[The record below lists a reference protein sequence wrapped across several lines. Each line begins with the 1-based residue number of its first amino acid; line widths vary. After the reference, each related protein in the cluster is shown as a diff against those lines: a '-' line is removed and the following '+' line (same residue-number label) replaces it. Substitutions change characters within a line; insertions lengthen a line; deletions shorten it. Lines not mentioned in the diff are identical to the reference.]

1 MESQPGEAEVP
12 LLRSS
17 SLSLRPKKPP
27 FALVI
32 TVLAAALIPALFWGL
47 LSGSVFL
54 SPAAALEGFFFLIGR
69 GVTEGAETAAVLIF
83 RIRLPRI
90 LLAVLVGA
98 SLGIAGACFQGLFR
112 NSLADPYIIGA
123 SSGAALGAALA
134 VSFGG
139 GLGLGFFSVLGPPGI
154 AAFSGSLAAV
164 FLAFVISRSCGNTP
178 SPGVLILAGT
188 SISAFC
194 SALLALVLVIKD
206 RNLIQVYYWL
216 LGSLSGTT
224 WPRLLSV
231 LPPMILGST
240 VIFLSAR
247 PLDLLLQGEQAAESL
262 GLDPLKTRFILAL
275 AATLPV
281 AAAVSVSG
289 VIGFVG
295 LIAPHGA
302 RFFTGPGHRRLLP
315 ASALTGALLAL
326 IADNLARS
334 LIPPVELP
342 LGVITSLG
350 GAPFFL
356 FLLVRRG
363 KLSGG
368 NL

>member
-1 MESQPGEAEVP
+1 MNSRHTG
-12 LLRSS
+12 S
-17 SLSLRPKKPP
+17 PP

-32 TVLAAALIPALFWGL
+32 TILAASLVPVFFWGL
-47 LSGSVFL
+47 LSGSVPL
-54 SPAAALEGFFFLIGR
+54 SPKMVAEGFMFMLGR
-69 GVTEGAETAAVLIF
+69 SVGVSAETAAALIF
-83 RIRLPRI
+83 RIRLPRL

-98 SLGIAGACFQGLFR
+98 SLGSAGACFQGLFR

-134 VSFGG
+134 ISIG
-139 GLGLGFFSVLGPPGI
+139 GLSGFGFFSSASGLSSALGFNSAHLSQVIGPEI
-154 AAFSGSLAAV
+154 CAFAGSLGAV
-164 FLAFVISRSCGNTP
+164 FLAFFVSRAFGNIP
-178 SPGVLILAGT
+178 SPGTLILAGT
-188 SISAFC
+188 SVSAFC
-194 SALLALVLVIKD
+194 SALLSLVLVMKD

-224 WPRLLSV
+224 WSRLFSA
-231 LPPMILGST
+231 LPFMILGNV

-247 PLDLLLQGEQAAESL
+247 PLDLLLQGEEASESL
-262 GLDPLKTRFILAL
+262 GLNPLKTRFILAI

-289 VIGFVG
+289 IIGFVG

-302 RFFTGPGHRRLLP
+302 RFFTGPSHKRLLP
-315 ASALTGALLAL
+315 ASALTGALLTL

-334 LIPPVELP
+334 LVPPIELP

-356 FLLVRRG
+356 FLLTRQKNRG
-363 KLSGG
+363 GLI
-368 NL
+368 

>member
-1 MESQPGEAEVP
+1 MNSPSHG
-12 LLRSS
+12 
-17 SLSLRPKKPP
+17 RPH
-27 FALVI
+27 FALTI
-32 TVLAAALIPALFWGL
+32 TVLAAALIPAILWGL
-47 LSGSVFL
+47 FSGSVSL
-54 SPAAALEGFFFLIGR
+54 SPGAVLEAFLFLTGRGTVENAESAGTAAAL
-69 GVTEGAETAAVLIF
+69 IF
-83 RIRLPRI
+83 SIRLPRL
-90 LLAVLVGA
+90 LLAALVGA
-98 SLGIAGACFQGLFR
+98 SLGVAGAAFQGLFR

-139 GLGLGFFSVLGPPGI
+139 SLGMGFFSVLGPPGI
-154 AAFSGSLAAV
+154 CAFAGSLAAV
-164 FLAFVISRSCGNTP
+164 ILAFVISRSFGNTP
-178 SPGVLILAGT
+178 SPASLILAGV

-224 WPRLLSV
+224 WSRLLSA
-231 LPPMILGST
+231 LPFMILGSA
-240 VIFLSAR
+240 VIFFSAR
-247 PLDLLLQGEQAAESL
+247 PLDLLLQGEEAAESL
-262 GLDPLKTRFILAL
+262 GLDTLRTRFILAL

-302 RFFTGPGHRRLLP
+302 RFFTGPVHKRLLP
-315 ASALTGALLAL
+315 ASALAGALLAL
-326 IADNLARS
+326 IADNLARG

-363 KLSGG
+363 RSNGG
-368 NL
+368 FV

>member
-1 MESQPGEAEVP
+1 MNS
-12 LLRSS
+12 
-17 SLSLRPKKPP
+17 PKNPP

-32 TVLAAALIPALFWGL
+32 AILASALIPVLFWGL
-47 LSGSVFL
+47 LSGAVPL
-54 SPAAALEGFFFLIGR
+54 SPGTILDSFLFLNGR
-69 GVTEGAETAAVLIF
+69 VSGEDAETAAALILS
-83 RIRLPRI
+83 IRLPRL
-90 LLAVLVGA
+90 LLALFTGA

-139 GLGLGFFSVLGPPGI
+139 GLGLGFFSVIGPPGI
-154 AAFSGSLAAV
+154 AAFLGSLGAV
-164 FLAFVISRSCGNTP
+164 ILAFVISRASRNTP
-178 SPGVLILAGT
+178 SPSALILAGI
-188 SISAFC
+188 SVSAFC
-194 SALLALVLVIKD
+194 SALLALVLVIRD

-224 WPRLLSV
+224 WPRLVSA
-231 LPPMILGST
+231 LPPMILGSA
-240 VIFLSAR
+240 VVFLSAR
-247 PLDLLLQGEQAAESL
+247 PLDLLLQGEEAAQSL
-262 GLDPLKTRFILAL
+262 GLNPLRTRFVLAL

-295 LIAPHGA
+295 LIAPHGV
-302 RFFTGPGHRRLLP
+302 RFFTGPAHRKLLP
-315 ASALTGALLAL
+315 ASALAGALLAL
-326 IADNLARS
+326 AADNLARS

-356 FLLVRRG
+356 FLLIRRG
-363 KLSGG
+363 SRSGA
-368 NL
+368 LL

>member
-1 MESQPGEAEVP
+1 MRRGV
-12 LLRSS
+12 
-17 SLSLRPKKPP
+17 KTPP

-32 TVLAAALIPALFWGL
+32 TVLAAALIPAMFWGL
-47 LSGSVFL
+47 FSGAVRL
-54 SPAAALEGFFFLIGR
+54 SPQAIFEGFLFSIGR
-69 GVTEGAETAAVLIF
+69 SPAEGADAAEIAAVLIF
-83 RIRLPRI
+83 RIRLPR
-90 LLAVLVGA
+90 LFLALLVGSA
-98 SLGIAGACFQGLFR
+98 LGIAGATFQGLFR

-139 GLGLGFFSVLGPPGI
+139 GLGLGFFSVLGAPGLF
-154 AAFSGSLAAV
+154 AFAGSLAAV
-164 FLAFVISRSCGNTP
+164 MLAFAVSRLFGNTP
-178 SPGVLILAGT
+178 SPATLILAGV

-194 SALLALVLVIKD
+194 AALLSLVLVIND
-206 RNLIQVYYWL
+206 RNLVQVYFWL
-216 LGSLSGTT
+216 LGSLAGTT
-224 WPRLLSV
+224 WPRLLAA
-231 LPPMILGST
+231 LPPVIVGSV

-247 PLDLLLQGEQAAESL
+247 PLDLLLQGDEAAESL
-262 GLDPLKTRFILAL
+262 GLNPLKTRFILAL

-289 VIGFVG
+289 IIGFVG

-302 RFFTGPGHRRLLP
+302 RFFTGPAHRRLLP
-315 ASALTGALLAL
+315 ASALAGALLAV

-334 LIPPVELP
+334 IIPPVELP

-356 FLLVRRG
+356 LLLARRG
-363 KLSGG
+363 RRGG
-368 NL
+368 GFV

>member
-1 MESQPGEAEVP
+1 M
-12 LLRSS
+12 SS
-17 SLSLRPKKPP
+17 RPP

-32 TVLAAALIPALFWGL
+32 CVLAAALIPSLFWGL
-47 LSGSVFL
+47 FSGSVSM
-54 SPAAALEGFFFLIGR
+54 SPKMVLDGLIFLIDR
-69 GVTEGAETAAVLIF
+69 NTDETAETAAALIF
-83 RIRLPRI
+83 RIRLPRL
-90 LLAVLVGA
+90 LLAAFVGA
-98 SLGIAGACFQGLFR
+98 SLGIAGAAFQGLFR

-139 GLGLGFFSVLGPPGI
+139 SLGIGFFSVMGPPGI
-154 AAFSGSLAAV
+154 FAFAGSLAAV
-164 FLAFVISRSCGNTP
+164 LLAFIISRSFGNAP
-178 SPGVLILAGT
+178 SPATLILAGV

-194 SALLALVLVIKD
+194 SALLSLVLVIKD
-206 RNLIQVYYWL
+206 RSLVQVYYWL

-224 WPRLLSV
+224 WPRLFSA
-231 LPPMILGST
+231 LPPMILGSL
-240 VIFLSAR
+240 VIFLSSR
-247 PLDLLLQGEQAAESL
+247 PLDLLLQGDEAAESL
-262 GLDPLKTRFILAL
+262 GIDPLRTRFVIAL

-289 VIGFVG
+289 VIGFIG

-302 RFFTGPGHRRLLP
+302 RFFTGPAHRRLLP
-315 ASALTGALLAL
+315 ASALAGALLAVT
-326 IADNLARS
+326 ADNLARS

-356 FLLVRRG
+356 FLLARRG
-363 KLSGG
+363 SRSGG
-368 NL
+368 FA

>member
-1 MESQPGEAEVP
+1 MIVLAT
-12 LLRSS
+12 
-17 SLSLRPKKPP
+17 
-27 FALVI
+27 ALVP
-32 TVLAAALIPALFWGL
+32 VLLWGL
-47 LSGSVFL
+47 LSGSVPL
-54 SPAAALEGFFFLIGR
+54 SPAAMVEAFFFLIGR
-69 GVTEGAETAAVLIF
+69 GGDETAAALVF
-83 RIRLPRI
+83 RIRLPR
-90 LLAVLVGA
+90 LFLAALVGA

-112 NSLADPYIIGA
+112 NPLADPYIIGA

-139 GLGLGFFSVLGPPGI
+139 GFGLGFFSVLGIPGLF
-154 AAFSGSLAAV
+154 AFIGSLGAV
-164 FLAFVISRSCGNTP
+164 FLAFVVSRTFGNTP
-178 SPGVLILAGT
+178 SPGTLILAGT

-194 SALLALVLVIKD
+194 SALLALVLVMKD

-224 WPRLLSV
+224 WPRLLSA
-231 LPPMILGST
+231 LPFMILGST
-240 VIFLSAR
+240 VIFLSVR
-247 PLDLLLQGEQAAESL
+247 PLDLLVQGEEAAESL
-262 GLDPLKTRFILAL
+262 GLNPLKTRFILAL
-275 AATLPV
+275 AATFPV

-302 RFFTGPGHRRLLP
+302 RFFTGPGHKRLLP
-315 ASALTGALLAL
+315 ASALAGALLTL

-342 LGVITSLG
+342 LGVITALG

-356 FLLVRRG
+356 FLLARQKSRG
-363 KLSGG
+363 GL
-368 NL
+368 L